1 VNSVM
6 KSRSTTATLLVA
18 FVLAGA
24 LAANALAS
32 GSTPQGMSPQAFQAL
47 HARSVAL
54 DKAYGLG
61 AGTGTPLQALKVRS
75 EALNR
80 AYGLGTVTPS
90 DVAGALNALQVR
102 STALDARYHLGPY
115 AVVRPTTGFNWGDAG
130 IGAAGMFGMVLIGAG
145 LIAGTRRY
153 RTVRETSVPRTT

>member
-1 VNSVM
+1 MNSVS
-6 KSRSTTATLLVA
+6 KSKSTTAALLVA

-32 GSTPQGMSPQAFQAL
+32 GSTPQGMSGQAFQAL

-61 AGTGTPLQALKVRS
+61 AGTGTTLQALKVRS

-90 DVAGALNALQVR
+90 EIAGALGALQLR
-102 STALDARYHLGPY
+102 SAALDARYHLGPY
-115 AVVRPTTGFNWGDAG
+115 AVVRPTTGPWTVRSIWIVTTAG
-130 IGAAGMFGMVLIGAG
+130 GLGAAADGFATSRSVRSYIGTQRP
-145 LIAGTRRY
+145 L
-153 RTVRETSVPRTT
+153 